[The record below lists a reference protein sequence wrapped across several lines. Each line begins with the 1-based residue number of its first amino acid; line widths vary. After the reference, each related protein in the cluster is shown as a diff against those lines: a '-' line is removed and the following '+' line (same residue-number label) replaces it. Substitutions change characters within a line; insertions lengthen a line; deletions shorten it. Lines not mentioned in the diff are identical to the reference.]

1 MPFDKGNTLSKGRP
15 KGAPNK
21 TTAELRLMINQIIS
35 TNLETIQ
42 EDIKKLTPKNRIDVI
57 INLLQSVGSVKP
69 KPKVSKSDRL
79 NTKKIN

>member
-15 KGAPNK
+15 KGIPNK

-35 TNLETIQ
+35 NNLETIQ

-57 INLLQSVGSVKP
+57 INLLQYVTP
-69 KPKVSKSDRL
+69 KMKTT
-79 NTKKIN
+79 NTNTEDEGKFSW

>member
-57 INLLQSVGSVKP
+57 INLLQFVTP
-69 KPKVSKSDRL
+69 KMKTT
-79 NTKKIN
+79 NTNTEDEGKFSW

>member
-57 INLLQSVGSVKP
+57 INLLQYVTP
-69 KPKVSKSDRL
+69 KMKTT
-79 NTKKIN
+79 NTNTEDEGKFSW

>member
-21 TTAELRLMINQIIS
+21 TTAELRLMINKIIS
-35 TNLETIQ
+35 NNLETIQ

-57 INLLQSVGSVKP
+57 INLLQYVTP
-69 KPKVSKSDRL
+69 KMKTT
-79 NTKKIN
+79 NTKTEDEGKFSW

>member
-42 EDIKKLTPKNRIDVI
+42 EDIKILTPKNRIDVI
-57 INLLQSVGSVKP
+57 INLLQFVTP
-69 KPKVSKSDRL
+69 KMKTT
-79 NTKKIN
+79 NTNTEDEGKFSW